1 MPRRIIPDIVSNQNV
16 YTVSPDSTVL
26 DASKLMAV
34 QDVGALLVADAAGLL
49 AGILTERDITRRVVA
64 KGKDP
69 KTLKVGDVMTKKPDI
84 IGPDDS
90 ALEALNMM
98 RAHRYRHV
106 PVVQDG
112 RAVGMV
118 SIRDLYEVVKEELE
132 HSIKETEAFVFG
144 DRYGA

>member
-1 MPRRIIPDIVSNQNV
+1 MQRRIIPDIVNHQSI
-16 YTVSPDSTVL
+16 YTVSPESTIL
-26 DASKLMAV
+26 DASKLMGV
-34 QDVGALLVADAAGLL
+34 QDVGALLVVNAAGLL

-64 KGKDP
+64 QGRDP

-90 ALEALNMM
+90 ALEALEMM
-98 RAHRYRHV
+98 RSRRYRHV